1 MALFLFSYFPKIVYH
16 GLYGGFMSSKN
27 AAKLLRVALNGQIS
41 IGKKW
46 AGREIRIEEVS
57 DSELRI
63 VAGVFVP
70 KHQATFY
77 TPEATETLRD
87 FNEWSAK
94 NPPKTT
100 NTDAL
105 FNRLEKQ
112 ARDKAKKRS

>member
-1 MALFLFSYFPKIVYH
+1 MPP
-16 GLYGGFMSSKN
+16 N
-27 AAKLLRVALNGQIS
+27 AAKLLRVAPNGQIS

-46 AGREIRIEEVS
+46 AGREIRVEEVS
-57 DSELRI
+57 DTELRI
-63 VAGVFVP
+63 VAGFFVP
-70 KHQATFY
+70 EHQATFFS
-77 TPEATETLRD
+77 PKAMKTLQE

-105 FNRLEKQ
+105 FSRLEKQ

>member
-1 MALFLFSYFPKIVYH
+1 
-16 GLYGGFMSSKN
+16 MSN
-27 AAKLLRVALNGQIS
+27 AAKLLKVAPNGQIS

-46 AGREIRIEEVS
+46 AGREIRVEEIS

-70 KHQATFY
+70 KDQATFY
-77 TPEATETLRD
+77 TPKAAEALQD

-94 NPPKTT
+94 NPPKATD
-100 NTDAL
+100 TDAL

-112 ARDKAKKRS
+112 ARDKTKKRR